1 MKLHLRHKSRPGLRN
16 GWAISTQGK
25 APRNPED
32 NYTVTHWTE
41 LAECQGKTEE
51 FTIME
56 MGSPEAFALSDNP
69 TVDVIRKVNVE
80 RITKA
85 LDICNTCVVKTRCL
99 KAASEEDMFYTIRGG
114 LWPTSVSQRGPGR
127 PRKEAPEPPSSLC
140 KHGHEPD
147 WYYRPD
153 SRSWRCNTC
162 KAAQRKAKQAGKKI
176 FKELPETCGK
186 GHNDWRIYHRPGRN
200 KVERQ
205 CRACYREAEAIRR
218 EKKAGMVQSEDG
230 N

>member
-1 MKLHLRHKSRPGLRN
+1 MKYSKFTSRSIESTITTVGQRSLRPNDLAKVN
-16 GWAISTQGK
+16 
-25 APRNPED
+25 
-32 NYTVTHWTE
+32 HWVE
-41 LAECQGKTEE
+41 LAECQDKAEQ
-51 FTIME
+51 FSVIE
-56 MGSPEAFALSDNP
+56 MGSPEAFALDENP
-69 TVDVIRKVNVE
+69 TVDIVRKVNIE
-80 RITKA
+80 RITNA
-85 LDICNTCVVKTRCL
+85 INICNTCEVKASCL
-99 KAASEEDMFYTIRGG
+99 KAASEEDLFYTIRGG

-127 PRKEAPEPPSSLC
+127 PRKKSPEPPAIAC
-140 KHGHEPD
+140 KHGHYDD

-162 KAAQRKAKQAGKKI
+162 KAIQRKAKQAGKKI